1 MEPLAPDSYAQF
13 LADLK
18 SRSQAAQLRASIAVN
33 RELVL
38 LYWQIGRDILDRQQR
53 ESWGAKVI
61 DRLAADLKREF
72 PEIPQELS
80 EVSDQRIVGLAW
92 RRRNL
97 QSAEEGQPSGG
108 AMNESLAR

>member
-1 MEPLAPDSYAQF
+1 MEPLAPGSYAQF

-18 SRSQAAQLRASIAVN
+18 IRIQTAQLRASITVN

-61 DRLAADLKREF
+61 DRLAAE
-72 PEIPQELS
+72 S
-80 EVSDQRIVGLAW
+80 EARVSRYEGL
-92 RRRNL
+92 L
-97 QSAEEGQPSGG
+97 PS
-108 AMNESLAR
+108 